1 MFRQQENAVIYGSP
15 GAREAFDV
23 IESLQR
29 IAESLSTCQY
39 TKRIGMGH
47 NRATK
52 APNPSLFW
60 VGTRH
65 TRIEPFFH
73 TFSPLNC
80 VYLGNTCSGDLKQ
93 HSALS
98 KVPSCFV
105 FSNLVHC
112 VKDIIRLLLH
122 DKNMHSFRSLFVL

>member
-1 MFRQQENAVIYGSP
+1 MFRQHEYAVIYGSP

-47 NRATK
+47 SRGVK

-60 VGTRH
+60 LGTRH
-65 TRIEPFFH
+65 IRATFFTPF
-73 TFSPLNC
+73 
-80 VYLGNTCSGDLKQ
+80 
-93 HSALS
+93 
-98 KVPSCFV
+98 
-105 FSNLVHC
+105 
-112 VKDIIRLLLH
+112 RL
-122 DKNMHSFRSLFVL
+122 